1 MKIPTF
7 DEMIIGKTMIVKVKI
22 PDKYVLRY
30 AFARFLIR
38 LAARVLG
45 CRFELEL
52 LDDNWVEQITRSKK

>member
-45 CRFELEL
+45 CRIKLEL
-52 LDDNWVEQITRSKK
+52 LDQSGG